1 MIHMVLRTRD
11 LHGPPDVTIWTFEAV
26 VPATGF
32 AVCNCILP
40 VRLDLY
46 LNVYCFVQQISL
58 PRALLGCR
66 MELWLVRTPK
76 KARQVLARALA
87 AEPLAVT

>member
-58 PRALLGCR
+58 PRARC
-66 MELWLVRTPK
+66 LVQNGIVACPYAK
-76 KARQVLARALA
+76 KG
-87 AEPLAVT
+87 